1 MPDPFIQRSNLGKGQ
16 VQVFGLHGNRLRYLY
31 WPKIGPYP
39 AHLSA
44 TSQSQIIPNVLLPIE
59 YHGDGRLRAGRATGR
74 GQVHQ
79 TQYQRESLPLLPQ
92 SGAAIG
98 HTAEAGLQRYP
109 DPRASAFR
117 LRASAL
123 LQDIVAGI
131 GPDWILCGNGS
142 DDLLTIVT
150 RALVEPGTCLRHANP
165 SYLLYDTLA
174 EIQGAICQVVDY
186 QRDWSLDE
194 RFTAPDNHLRLAIL
208 ANPNSPS
215 GTLLNP
221 GRVLEIAAALPCP
234 LLVDEAYAEF
244 AESSCLRLI
253 AENERILVTRTL
265 SKSYALAG
273 LRFGY
278 LVAQP
283 RMIEQFSKV
292 KDSYNCDALAIA
304 GATAAIDD
312 QAWLAR
318 TRAAILATRER
329 LTDAL
334 TELGFQCPRSQANFV
349 WCQHPAKPA
358 EELYQRLKQD
368 GVLVRY
374 LHYPRWEPGLRISVG
389 TDAQVDALLTLLGR
403 YGL

>member
-1 MPDPFIQRSNLGKGQ
+1 MSYFRSNIMAMAGYAPGEQPAGGK
-16 VQVFGLHGNRLRYLY
+16 FIKLNTNEN
-31 WPKIGPYP
+31 PYP
-39 AHLSA
+39 CS
-44 TSQSQIIPNVLLPIE
+44 PKV
-59 YHGDGRLRAGRATGR
+59 
-74 GQVHQ
+74 
-79 TQYQRESLPLLPQ
+79 
-92 SGAAIG
+92 GAAIR
-98 HTAEAGLQRYP
+98 HTAAAGLQRYP
-109 DPRASAFR
+109 DPRANAFR

-123 LQDIVAGI
+123 LQEIVAGI

-150 RALVEPGTCLRHANP
+150 RALVDPGTCLRHANP
-165 SYLLYDTLA
+165 SDILYGTLA
-174 EIQGAICQVVDY
+174 EIQGATCQVIDY
-186 QRDWSLDE
+186 QGDWSLDE
-194 RFTAPDNHLRLAIL
+194 RFTAPDDRLRLAIL

-215 GTLLNP
+215 GTLLDP

-244 AESSCLRLI
+244 ADSHCLRLI

-283 RMIEQFSKV
+283 AMIEQFSKV

-318 TRAAILATRER
+318 TRAAILTTRQR

-334 TELGFQCPRSQANFV
+334 TALGFQCTRSQANFV
-349 WCQHPAKPA
+349 WCQHPAMPA
-358 EELYQRLKQD
+358 EELYKRLKQD

-374 LHYPRWEPGLRISVG
+374 LHYPRWQPGLRISVG
-389 TDAQVDALLTLLGR
+389 TDEQVDALLTLLGR